1 MLAAKAP
8 QKEIAQAA
16 SCSLSQ
22 IKRMAKNI
30 RKYGKPVAPKIKP
43 QGRPRVLADNV
54 VEVLPLLTKADSKGL
69 LEHFREHP
77 SAHLADLV
85 GFISDTYQ
93 VSTTK
98 STISRVLKRANVERV
113 IVRIPMEYIDIS
125 GKSK

>member
-1 MLAAKAP
+1 
-8 QKEIAQAA
+8 
-16 SCSLSQ
+16 
-22 IKRMAKNI
+22 MAKNI

-54 VEVLPLLTKADSKGL
+54 VEVLLLLHMLIQMGL

-85 GFISDTYQ
+85 SFISDTYH

-98 STISRVLKRANVERV
+98 STISRVLKRANVERI
-113 IVRIPMEYIDIS
+113 IVPIPMENTDTA
-125 GKSK
+125 GNFK